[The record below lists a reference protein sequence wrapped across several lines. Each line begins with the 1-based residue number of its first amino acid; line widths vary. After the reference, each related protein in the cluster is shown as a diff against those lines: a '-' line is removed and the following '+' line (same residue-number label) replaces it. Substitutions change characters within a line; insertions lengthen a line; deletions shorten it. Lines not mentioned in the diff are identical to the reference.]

1 MKRCPQCAE
10 EIQDAAVICRF
21 CRSGIAPPAGAR
33 SPNGR
38 TGSRLA
44 IWLIILGVAAI
55 GALGLHKYNLRV
67 RAEYAKQQEEM
78 GESSEVRDWIHK
90 LRSR

>member
-1 MKRCPQCAE
+1 
-10 EIQDAAVICRF
+10 
-21 CRSGIAPPAGAR
+21 
-33 SPNGR
+33 
-38 TGSRLA
+38 LA